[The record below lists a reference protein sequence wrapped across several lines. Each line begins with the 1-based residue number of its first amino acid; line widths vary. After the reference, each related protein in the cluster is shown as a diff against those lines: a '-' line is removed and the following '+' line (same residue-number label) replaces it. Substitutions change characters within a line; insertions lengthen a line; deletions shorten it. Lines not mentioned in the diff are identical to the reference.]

1 MQPLGI
7 LFGAG
12 FTCAV
17 SLALGRL
24 LLGDACR
31 DPGVRLVSGAAVL
44 SLLVCALCGAGL
56 AYPLA
61 FLAIGFLAI
70 GGAALAGSTVGRP
83 PGPGVPTG
91 DDAPVGLRP
100 TDEADL
106 AGQKRVQGDPRLP
119 ARRTPR
125 PLRASP
131 MRILFGVAF
140 GMFFVLYLANAM
152 APEISPDGAGYHL
165 GLVGHYLREHGF
177 VPITDNL
184 YAAMPGGVEML
195 FLFAF
200 AFGKHSAAA
209 LVHLAFFVALGWQ
222 VFSYARR
229 RGFPVAGASAAL
241 LVFASPV
248 AGIDGTSAYNDVAVA
263 AIAFTLFHLLQIWD
277 EERQAGYPLGPPAAP
292 HNLRLLAAIGLVA
305 GFAFAAKYTAWP
317 AVAYA
322 VGFVVVKNRRAVLP
336 VAACATVVIAP
347 WLLKNW
353 IYLHNPVAPFFNRQF
368 PNPYIMVGFEDIYR
382 KMMAVYQ
389 LKSRWEIPMQV
400 TTYGSVSGLL
410 GPVFLLAPLGLMAL
424 RRREGRQLWLAALVF
439 SVNYFSNIAA
449 RFLIPPMP
457 FVALALTL
465 GLSAILPQVS
475 VAVAVLSAAL
485 SWPAMVPRYAH
496 ADAWRLL
503 RIPWREALRIRSE
516 EGYLERRLEHYGV
529 DRLIEQKT
537 APGSTVFTFVPIPEA
552 YTSRH
557 IRVEYQ
563 SASNQ
568 IAGKIL
574 WTATQPEYAPTWRLR
589 FQFPRQTLRGLRV
602 VETNRGEDTWSI
614 HEFRIYQGE
623 NELPRAAEWRLTAQ
637 PYPWTIQD
645 AFDNSLA
652 TFWLCGETL
661 KPGQFVEVDFHGERS
676 ADSVVLE
683 AAPNQGA
690 ARLKLEG
697 QDAAG
702 RWQVLADAP
711 TAGDAARPLGLR
723 RAVANELKRRG
734 IDYLLVFDTDNG
746 ADDLRLNTDLWGM
759 RAVGDYKGARLYQL
773 P

>member
-1 MQPLGI
+1 MQPLAI
-7 LFGAG
+7 LFGAA

-17 SLALGRL
+17 SLALGGL
-24 LLGDACR
+24 LLRDACR
-31 DPGVRLVSGAAVL
+31 DPGVRFVSGAAVL

-56 AYPLA
+56 VYPLV
-61 FLAIGFLAI
+61 FLAIGFLTICAAVWSGCGVRRP
-70 GGAALAGSTVGRP
+70 GGPPHHRGRFTV
-83 PGPGVPTG
+83 TG
-91 DDAPVGLRP
+91 
-100 TDEADL
+100 
-106 AGQKRVQGDPRLP
+106 
-119 ARRTPR
+119 
-125 PLRASP
+125 
-131 MRILFGVAF
+131 ILWGIAF
-140 GMFFVLYLANAM
+140 GIYIVLYLCNAM
-152 APEISPDGAGYHL
+152 APEISPDGSGYHL
-165 GLVGHYLREHGF
+165 GLVSRYLREHGF
-177 VPITDNL
+177 VRITDNL

-209 LVHLAFFVALGWQ
+209 LVHFTFFLALVWQ

-277 EERQAGYPLGPPAAP
+277 EERNP
-292 HNLRLLAAIGLVA
+292 RMLAAIGLVA

-322 VGFVVVKNRRAVLP
+322 VAFVVVKNRRAVLP
-336 VAACATVVIAP
+336 VAACAAVVIAP

-368 PNPYIMVGFEDIYR
+368 PNPYVMAGFEDIYR
-382 KMMAVYQ
+382 KMLAMYQ

-410 GPVFLLAPLGLMAL
+410 GPVFLLAPLGLLTL

-439 SVNYFSNIAA
+439 GVNYFSNIAT

-457 FVALALTL
+457 FVALALAL
-465 GLSAILPQVS
+465 ALSAVPHLA

-485 SWPAMVPRYAH
+485 SWPSIVPRYAH
-496 ADAWRLL
+496 GDAWRLR
-503 RIPWREALRIRSE
+503 RIPWRDALRIRPE
-516 EGYLERRLEHYGV
+516 EQYLERHLEHYGV
-529 DRLIEQKT
+529 GRLIEQKT
-537 APGSTVFTFVPIPEA
+537 APGATVFTFVPIPEA

-563 SASNQ
+563 SAANQ

-574 WTATQPEYAPTWRLR
+574 WTAVAPKYAPTWRLR
-589 FQFPRQTLRGLRV
+589 IRFPRQALRGLRV
-602 VETNRGEDTWSI
+602 VQTHRGEDTWSI
-614 HEFRIYQGE
+614 HEFRIYRGDQ
-623 NELPRAAEWRLTAQ
+623 ELTRAAGWRLTAQ
-637 PYPWTIQD
+637 PYPWNIQD

-652 TFWLCGETL
+652 TFWLSGETL
-661 KPGQFVEVDFHGERS
+661 KPGQFVQVDFPGEQT

-683 AAPNQGA
+683 AAPNQWA

-697 QDAAG
+697 QDADG
-702 RWQVLADAP
+702 RWQLLAAAP
-711 TAGDAARPLGLR
+711 TPGDAARPLGLR
-723 RAVANELKRRG
+723 RAVASELKRRG
-734 IDYLLVFDTDNG
+734 IDYLLLFDIDNG
-746 ADDLRLNTDLWGM
+746 ADDLRLNADLWGM

>member
-1 MQPLGI
+1 VQLPGI
-7 LFGAG
+7 LFGAA

-17 SLALGRL
+17 SLALGGL
-24 LLGDACR
+24 LLRDACR
-31 DPGVRLVSGAAVL
+31 DPGVRFVSGAAVL

-56 AYPLA
+56 VYPLV
-61 FLAIGFLAI
+61 FLAIG
-70 GGAALAGSTVGRP
+70 AAVLAGSVWG
-83 PGPGVPTG
+83 G
-91 DDAPVGLRP
+91 
-100 TDEADL
+100 L
-106 AGQKRVQGDPRLP
+106 AGGARLS
-119 ARRTPR
+119 
-125 PLRASP
+125 RASR
-131 MRILFGVAF
+131 RISAMGILWGIAF
-140 GMFFVLYLANAM
+140 GIYVVLYLSNAM
-152 APEISPDGAGYHL
+152 APEVSPDGAGYHL
-165 GLVGHYLREHGF
+165 GLVSRYLREHGF
-177 VPITDNL
+177 VRITDNL

-209 LVHLAFFVALGWQ
+209 LVHFAFFVALVWQ

-241 LVFASPV
+241 VVFASPV

-263 AIAFTLFHLLQIWD
+263 AIAFTLFHLLEIWD
-277 EERQAGYPLGPPAAP
+277 EERNP
-292 HNLRLLAAIGLVA
+292 RLLAAIGLAA

-322 VGFVVVKNRRAVLP
+322 VGFVVVKNRKAVLP
-336 VAACATVVIAP
+336 VAACAAVVIAP

-368 PNPYIMVGFEDIYR
+368 PNPYIMAGFEDIYR
-382 KMMAVYQ
+382 KMMAMYH

-400 TTYGSVSGLL
+400 TVYGSVSGLL
-410 GPVFLLAPLGLMAL
+410 GPVFLLAPLGLLAL
-424 RRREGRQLWLAALVF
+424 RRREGRHLWLAALVF
-439 SVNYFSNIAA
+439 GANYFSNIAT
-449 RFLIPPMP
+449 RFLIPPLP
-457 FVALALTL
+457 FVALALAL
-465 GLSAILPQVS
+465 ALSAVPHLA

-485 SWPAMVPRYAH
+485 SWPAIVPRYAH
-496 ADAWRLL
+496 GDAWRLL
-503 RIPWREALRIRSE
+503 RIPWREALRIRPE
-516 EGYLERRLEHYGV
+516 ERYLERYLEHYGV

-563 SASNQ
+563 SAANQ

-574 WTATQPEYAPTWRLR
+574 WTAAAPEYAPTWRLR
-589 FQFPRQTLRGLRV
+589 FRFPSQVLRGLRV
-602 VETNRGEDTWSI
+602 VQTNRGEDTWSI
-614 HEFRIYQGE
+614 HEFRIYQGDT
-623 NELPRAAEWRLTAQ
+623 ELTRAAEWRVTAQ
-637 PYPWTIQD
+637 PYPWSIQD
-645 AFDNSLA
+645 AFDNSLG

-661 KPGQFVEVDFHGERS
+661 KPGQFVQVDFHGERT

-683 AAPNQGA
+683 AAPNQWA

-702 RWQVLADAP
+702 RWQLLAAAPTPGDAP
-711 TAGDAARPLGLR
+711 RPLGLR

-746 ADDLRLNTDLWGM
+746 ADDLRLNADLWGM

>member
-1 MQPLGI
+1 M
-7 LFGAG
+7 
-12 FTCAV
+12 
-17 SLALGRL
+17 
-24 LLGDACR
+24 
-31 DPGVRLVSGAAVL
+31 
-44 SLLVCALCGAGL
+44 
-56 AYPLA
+56 
-61 FLAIGFLAI
+61 
-70 GGAALAGSTVGRP
+70 
-83 PGPGVPTG
+83 
-91 DDAPVGLRP
+91 
-100 TDEADL
+100 
-106 AGQKRVQGDPRLP
+106 
-119 ARRTPR
+119 
-125 PLRASP
+125 
-131 MRILFGVAF
+131 
-140 GMFFVLYLANAM
+140 
-152 APEISPDGAGYHL
+152 
-165 GLVGHYLREHGF
+165 
-177 VPITDNL
+177 
-184 YAAMPGGVEML
+184 
-195 FLFAF
+195 
-200 AFGKHSAAA
+200 
-209 LVHLAFFVALGWQ
+209 
-222 VFSYARR
+222 
-229 RGFPVAGASAAL
+229 
-241 LVFASPV
+241 
-248 AGIDGTSAYNDVAVA
+248 
-263 AIAFTLFHLLQIWD
+263 
-277 EERQAGYPLGPPAAP
+277 
-292 HNLRLLAAIGLVA
+292 LAAIGLVA

>member
-1 MQPLGI
+1 MQPLLI

-12 FTCAV
+12 LACAV
-17 SLALGRL
+17 SLALGGM

-31 DPGVRLVSGAAVL
+31 DPGVRFVSGASVL

-56 AYPLA
+56 AYA
-61 FLAIGFLAI
+61 AVFLAMGFLAI
-70 GGAALAGSTVGRP
+70 GGGVLAGSGW
-83 PGPGVPTG
+83 GG
-91 DDAPVGLRP
+91 
-100 TDEADL
+100 L
-106 AGQKRVQGDPRLP
+106 AGGAPAPR
-119 ARRTPR
+119 RYTGV
-125 PLRASP
+125 
-131 MRILFGVAF
+131 RIVFGVAF
-140 GMFFVLYLANAM
+140 GMFVVLYLTNAM
-152 APEISPDGAGYHL
+152 APEISPDGATYHL
-165 GLVGHYLREHGF
+165 GLVSRYLREHGF
-177 VPITDNL
+177 VRITDNM

-209 LVHLAFFVALGWQ
+209 LVHFAFFVALVWQ
-222 VFSYARR
+222 IFSYARR

-241 LVFASPV
+241 VVFASPV

-263 AIAFTLFHLLQIWD
+263 AIAFTLFHLLEIWD
-277 EERQAGYPLGPPAAP
+277 EGRQADPEGTPPGSP
-292 HNLRLLAAIGLVA
+292 VRLLAAIGLVA

-322 VGFVVVKNRRAVLP
+322 AGFVVVKNRRAVVP
-336 VAACATVVIAP
+336 VAACAAVAMAP

-353 IYLHNPVAPFFNRQF
+353 IYLQNPVAPFFNRQF
-368 PNPYIMVGFEDIYR
+368 PNPYITVGFEEIYR
-382 KMMAVYQ
+382 RMLAMYD

-410 GPVFLLAPLGLMAL
+410 GPVFLLAPLGLLAL
-424 RRREGRQLWLAALVF
+424 RRREGRHLWLAALVF

-465 GLSAILPQVS
+465 GLSAVLPQLAVV
-475 VAVAVLSAAL
+475 VALLSAAL
-485 SWPAMVPRYAH
+485 SWPSIVPRYAH
-496 ADAWRLL
+496 GDAWRLL
-503 RIPWREALRIRSE
+503 RIPWREALRIRPE
-516 EGYLERRLEHYGV
+516 EGYLERRLDHYGV
-529 DRLIEQKT
+529 DRLIEEKT
-537 APGSTVFTFVPIPEA
+537 APGSTVFTFVPVPEA

-563 SASNQ
+563 AAANQ

-574 WTATQPEYAPTWRLR
+574 WTAAAEEYAPTWRLTFR
-589 FQFPRQTLRGLRV
+589 FPPATLRGLRV
-602 VETNRGEDTWSI
+602 VQTNRGEDTWSI
-614 HEFRIYQGE
+614 HELRIYQGE
-623 NELPRAAEWRLTAQ
+623 RELPRAAEWRLTAQ
-637 PYPWTIQD
+637 PYPWSIQD
-645 AFDNSLA
+645 AFDNSLV
-652 TFWLCGETL
+652 TFWMGGETL
-661 KPGQFVEVDFHGERS
+661 KPGQFVQVDFHGERS

-683 AAPNQGA
+683 AAPNQSA
-690 ARLKLEG
+690 VRLKLEG

-702 RWQVLADAP
+702 RWQLLAGAP
-711 TAGDAARPLGLR
+711 VVSDAARPLGLR

-759 RAVGDYKGARLYQL
+759 RAVGDYKRARLYQL

>member
-31 DPGVRLVSGAAVL
+31 DPGVRLVSGAALL

-56 AYPLA
+56 AYPLV

-70 GGAALAGSTVGRP
+70 GGAVVAGSGWGR
-83 PGPGVPTG
+83 TK
-91 DDAPVGLRP
+91 
-100 TDEADL
+100 
-106 AGQKRVQGDPRLP
+106 QRVQGDPRGP
-119 ARRTPR
+119 GGPPHCTAT
-125 PLRASP
+125 S
-131 MRILFGVAF
+131 IVFGIAF
-140 GMFFVLYLANAM
+140 GMFVVLYLANAM
-152 APEISPDGAGYHL
+152 APEISPDGATYHL
-165 GLVGHYLREHGF
+165 GLVSRYLREHGF
-177 VPITDNL
+177 VRITDNL
-184 YAAMPGGVEML
+184 YAAMPEGVEML

-209 LVHLAFFVALGWQ
+209 LVHFVFFVALGWQ

-241 LVFASPV
+241 VVFASPV

-277 EERQAGYPLGPPAAP
+277 EERQAGYPLGPPGAP
-292 HNLRLLAAIGLVA
+292 HNWRLVAAIGLVA

-336 VAACATVVIAP
+336 VAASALVVIAP

-382 KMMAVYQ
+382 KMMAIYD

-465 GLSAILPQVS
+465 GLSAVLPQLP

-485 SWPAMVPRYAH
+485 SWPAIVPRYAH
-496 ADAWRLL
+496 GDAWRLL
-503 RIPWREALRIRSE
+503 RIPWREALRIRPE
-516 EGYLERRLEHYGV
+516 ESYLERRLEHYGV

-574 WTATQPEYAPTWRLR
+574 WTATQPEYAPTWRLKFR
-589 FQFPRQTLRGLRV
+589 FPRQTLRGLRV

-614 HEFRIYQGE
+614 HEFRIYEDGR
-623 NELPRAAEWRLTAQ
+623 ELARAAEWRLTAQ
-637 PYPWTIQD
+637 PYPWSIQD

-652 TFWLCGETL
+652 TFWMGGETL
-661 KPGQFVEVDFHGERS
+661 KPGQFVEVDFHAERS
-676 ADSVVLE
+676 ADSVELE
-683 AAPNQGA
+683 AAPNQSA
-690 ARLKLEG
+690 VRLKLEG

-702 RWQVLADAP
+702 RWQLLAAAP
-711 TAGDAARPLGLR
+711 GVGDAARPLGLR

-734 IDYLLVFDTDNG
+734 IDYLLLFDTDNG

>member
-1 MQPLGI
+1 VQPLAI
-7 LFGAG
+7 LFGAA

-17 SLALGRL
+17 SLALGGL
-24 LLGDACR
+24 LLRDACR
-31 DPGVRLVSGAAVL
+31 DPGVRLVSGAALL

-56 AYPLA
+56 VYPLVL
-61 FLAIGFLAI
+61 LAIGFLAI
-70 GGAALAGSTVGRP
+70 GAAVKVGQGWGGLAGG
-83 PGPGVPTG
+83 
-91 DDAPVGLRP
+91 AP
-100 TDEADL
+100 A
-106 AGQKRVQGDPRLP
+106 PRRYT
-119 ARRTPR
+119 A
-125 PLRASP
+125 
-131 MRILFGVAF
+131 MRILWGIAF
-140 GMFFVLYLANAM
+140 GMYLVLYLANAM
-152 APEISPDGAGYHL
+152 APETSPDGAGYHL
-165 GLVGHYLREHGF
+165 GLVSRYLREHGF
-177 VPITDNL
+177 VRITDNL

-209 LVHLAFFVALGWQ
+209 LVHFAFLLALVWQ
-222 VFSYARR
+222 IFSYARR
-229 RGFPVAGASAAL
+229 RGFPVVGASAAL
-241 LVFASPV
+241 VVFASPV

-263 AIAFTLFHLLQIWD
+263 AIAFTLFHLLEIWD
-277 EERQAGYPLGPPAAP
+277 EARNP
-292 HNLRLLAAIGLVA
+292 RLLAAIGLVA

-322 VGFVVVKNRRAVLP
+322 VGFVVAKAPSGVATRRVSRLPQRAPRSGWMCCSKAVLP
-336 VAACATVVIAP
+336 VAACAAVAMAP

-368 PNPYIMVGFEDIYR
+368 PNPYVMTGFEDIYR
-382 KMMAVYQ
+382 KMMAMYH

-424 RRREGRQLWLAALVF
+424 RRKEGRHLWLAALVF

-457 FVALALTL
+457 FVALALAL
-465 GLSAILPQVS
+465 ALSAVPCMPFMA

-485 SWPAMVPRYAH
+485 SWPSVVPRYAH
-496 ADAWRLL
+496 GDAWRLL
-503 RIPWREALRIRSE
+503 RIPWREALRIRPE

-529 DRLIEQKT
+529 DRLIEGKT
-537 APGSTVFTFVPIPEA
+537 APDSTVFTFVPIPEA

-574 WTATQPEYAPTWRLR
+574 WTAAAPEYAPTWRLR
-589 FQFPRQTLRGLRV
+589 FRFPRQTLRGLRV
-602 VETNRGEDTWSI
+602 VQTNGSANGSEDTWSI

-623 NELPRAAEWRLTAQ
+623 RELTRAAQWRVTAQ
-637 PYPWTIQD
+637 PYPWSIQD

-652 TFWLCGETL
+652 TFWLAGETL
-661 KPGQFVEVDFHGERS
+661 EPGQFVEVDFHGEQM

-683 AAPNQGA
+683 AAPNQWG

-702 RWQVLADAP
+702 RWQLLAAAPTPGDAP
-711 TAGDAARPLGLR
+711 RPLGLR
-723 RAVANELKRRG
+723 RAVAAELKRRG

-746 ADDLRLNTDLWGM
+746 ADDLRLNADLWGM